1 MADELV
7 REGETRFAV
16 PIARALVRDRRISWG
31 AKGLFVF
38 LWDCPKNWRPNASH
52 LSDMGPDGV
61 RAVRSRL
68 KELVKVGGL
77 RLETRFGPDGLFAGK
92 RWVLRA
98 PEFWAIESPLVGG
111 AENAISAVSEKA
123 KIPKRPTKVHQD
135 EGSPYKREEHP
146 QSQPVEKLRK
156 LGVLLA
162 NAEDRAHAEKLLA
175 ELGGRL
181 DLVRNAIAIV
191 RARPSKN
198 RPFVSSVGA
207 VARSLLSDERTRD
220 IFEAATAGVL
230 GQRKSQ

>member
-7 REGETRFAV
+7 WEGETRFAV

-38 LWDCPKNWRPNASH
+38 LWDCPRNWRPNAAH
-52 LSDMGPDGV
+52 LAEMGPDGV
-61 RAVRSRL
+61 KAVRSRME
-68 KELVKVGGL
+68 ELVQVGGL

-123 KIPKRPTKVHQD
+123 KLPKCRPKVHRR
-135 EGSPYKREEHP
+135 EGSPNQGEEHT
-146 QSQPVEKLRK
+146 QSHPVEKLRK
-156 LGVLLA
+156 LGLIFA
-162 NAEDRAHAEKLLA
+162 NDEDRANAEKLLA

-181 DLVRNAIAIV
+181 DLVRNAVAIV
-191 RARPSKN
+191 RARPTKN

-207 VARSLLSDERTRD
+207 VARSLLSAERSRD

-230 GQRKSQ
+230 GGRKAK